1 MSAIMVLRISCDFCD
16 TALSIRVREAVEV
29 SEVLQQVTQH
39 GWTEKAD
46 GKLLRHLCPCCVEVL
61 DDAPPPSED
70 IPW

>member
-1 MSAIMVLRISCDFCD
+1 MTAEMILRIACDYCD
-16 TALSIRVREAVEV
+16 TTLSIPVREAVEV

-39 GWTEKAD
+39 GWTENAD
-46 GKLLRHLCPCCVEVL
+46 GKVLTHLCPLCVSVL

>member
-1 MSAIMVLRISCDFCD
+1 MSALMILRISCDYCD
-16 TALSIRVREAVEV
+16 TTLSIPVREAVEGG
-29 SEVLQQVTQH
+29 ELLQQVTQH

-46 GKLLRHLCPCCVEVL
+46 SKLLRHLCPCCVEVL